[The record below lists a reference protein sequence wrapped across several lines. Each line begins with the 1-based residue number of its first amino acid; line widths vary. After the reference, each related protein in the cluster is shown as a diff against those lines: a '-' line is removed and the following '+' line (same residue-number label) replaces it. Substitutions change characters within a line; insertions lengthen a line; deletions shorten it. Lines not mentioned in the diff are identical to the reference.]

1 MTKKK
6 KENVSK
12 VKEKKKKK
20 KTEEDINVDRHVN
33 FNILI
38 RPSN

>member
-12 VKEKKKKK
+12 VKEKKKK